1 MDQLNGSLTSNE
13 SILANQLMETSE
25 VIATGDAAQNP
36 LEDASTVK
44 EDGEL
49 EKVAEVGEED
59 EKEQIEEAPDNLDS
73 DQAIEV
79 EINAS
84 STENAIAFSKK
95 KTVSIDVERLE
106 KLLDSFASATE
117 NWRLEKLLRL
127 YSKLARLVDRY
138 SKLYD
143 RVPLIQVRN
152 RLTNVLLMG
161 DF

>member
-1 MDQLNGSLTSNE
+1 
-13 SILANQLMETSE
+13 METSE

-36 LEDASTVK
+36 LDDASIVK

-49 EKVAEVGEED
+49 EKVAEVAEEED
-59 EKEQIEEAPDNLDS
+59 EKEQIEEATDNLDS

-84 STENAIAFSKK
+84 SADNAIAISKK

-152 RLTNVLLMG
+152 RLANVLLMN